1 MFVEERQQAIAELIT
16 RRGRMSVV
24 DLAREYDV
32 TTETIR
38 RDLSTLERLNVLR
51 RVHGGAVP
59 ANAFT
64 VIEAGLRD
72 RDLAQTQEK
81 DAIAAA
87 TLSLLP
93 EADATLIFDA
103 GSTTVRLAE
112 SLPRNRR
119 FTVFTNSVPVA
130 SRLAENEQVDLHL
143 LPGRVRKTT
152 AAAVGAETVAKLSQI
167 RADVAFIGTN
177 GITVRHGL
185 STPDSAEAATKRAMI
200 QAAQRIVV
208 LADSTKIGRE
218 LTVRFADL
226 NDIDVLVTDAEIAPA
241 DKAAFESLGI
251 EVVIA

>member
-103 GSTTVRLAE
+103 GSTTVRLAQ
-112 SLPRNRR
+112 SLPRNRQ

-130 SRLAENEQVDLHL
+130 SRLAENDQVDLTFNRHNRW
-143 LPGRVRKTT
+143 GG
-152 AAAVGAETVAKLSQI
+152 GAPCQT
-167 RADVAFIGTN
+167 RRT
-177 GITVRHGL
+177 
-185 STPDSAEAATKRAMI
+185 
-200 QAAQRIVV
+200 
-208 LADSTKIGRE
+208 
-218 LTVRFADL
+218 
-226 NDIDVLVTDAEIAPA
+226 
-241 DKAAFESLGI
+241 
-251 EVVIA
+251 